1 MPVDDRATA
10 TQSARG
16 TSTDAPWMALVTAP
30 VSVST
35 AVVIAMPK
43 IAASAALAA
52 RRGCA
57 RSERPSERPT
67 SPIPPFIM
75 RLG

>member
-1 MPVDDRATA
+1 
-10 TQSARG
+10 
-16 TSTDAPWMALVTAP
+16 MALVTAP

-35 AVVIAMPK
+35 AVVMAMPK
-43 IAASAALAA
+43 IAARAALAA

-67 SPIPPFIM
+67 SPNPPLI
-75 RLG
+75 RRWG